1 MDRGPGCYAKVSS
14 NLLRLARFPLASSH
28 RHFCANLLNL
38 SKFRCRVKLRFC
50 GNQACNC
57 FIFGRQVFLP
67 IRSTWTADGSL
78 PQKVAL
84 RKNFKQQPATN
95 RLAHFARTKGIS
107 SRVMQWVCSLRDSL
121 QGLDELTLP
130 IRPTNRLPTSPL
142 GAGPKATGRLHC
154 YICNFSRV
162 AQATLQCKSRIALL
176 LALFRDFLRIATD
189 RQFRNPKGCGKASV
203 SVETRPEN
211 GADPSFIQQNAEI
224 RDPCKRSK

>member
-1 MDRGPGCYAKVSS
+1 LDRGPGCYAKVSS

-121 QGLDELTLP
+121 QGLDELLSFLSALRTGFPLP
-130 IRPTNRLPTSPL
+130 HSGQAQRPPGGSTATS
-142 GAGPKATGRLHC
+142 AT
-154 YICNFSRV
+154 F
-162 AQATLQCKSRIALL
+162 Q
-176 LALFRDFLRIATD
+176 
-189 RQFRNPKGCGKASV
+189 
-203 SVETRPEN
+203 E
-211 GADPSFIQQNAEI
+211 
-224 RDPCKRSK
+224 